1 MPSHRASG
9 DVTAAYTYGPSTAD
23 PDAGVHALTGVA
35 TTTAGGAS
43 TTASYVYDAA
53 GNTVN
58 RPFGTGTQVLGWDG
72 EGRLAQV
79 VTPGTGGAG
88 ENQLTAG
95 EASFV
100 YSADG
105 ERIVR
110 KDASGT
116 TLYLPGGQE
125 LTHNTAGSSAGT
137 TTATRYYGFG
147 GQTVAVRDGRGLG
160 GVSSLVNDVHGTA
173 LAVVH
178 NTKYTLTRNFADPFG
193 GRRGEVLDTPGD
205 RGFLGKVEDTT
216 GLTSVGARYYDS
228 GVGRFVSV
236 DPVMDLGDPQ
246 QWSAYTYANNNPVTW
261 SDPTGLLSWKGAW
274 SGIKKGASAAGKWI
288 SKNKAEIIGGVVGTV
303 VGVGCAAL
311 TVGWGSVAC
320 AVAGG
325 ALAGAITNTIRQSSS
340 GKPFSWKSLAVETAF
355 GGAGGL
361 LGFGIGA
368 AASRWIAPV
377 ANRAVQGAVAAARA
391 STSKA
396 GQGGASSARSA
407 VSQARNSAAQVAG
420 TKPIQ
425 ANTPR
430 PSTAPS
436 GTSNARPTGG
446 GTKPSG
452 ASGAG
457 CDAGN
462 CGIPGAACF
471 VAGTLILTEEGL
483 KPIDAI
489 RVGDRVWSTD
499 PASGEEALRTVDRTF
514 IRTARELIVLTIGG
528 KLLKTTSEHPFWVV
542 GSGWVEAGDLEVGD
556 PLSTPDGHAVVESV
570 STELRPDSITVYNFR
585 VEGLHNY
592 YALAGETPVLVHNAD
607 YEMPTGVALN
617 KVLGDAYRDHVA
629 DSFRERG
636 LVAVTDLDD
645 AALNT
650 YSTEFGDR
658 VFDISV
664 WGKDGRFLGVV
675 ETKSGMAR
683 QDPGQARKDAW
694 LKEKL
699 GLSITY
705 VYDELANM

>member
-1 MPSHRASG
+1 MTSVLGCAYDTVGNRTSMPSHRASG
-9 DVTAAYTYGPSTAD
+9 DVTAAYTYGPSTVD

-35 TTTAGGAS
+35 TMTAGGAP

-53 GNTVN
+53 GNTVS

-72 EGRLAQV
+72 EGRLAQI
-79 VTPGTGGAG
+79 VTSGTGGAG

-105 ERIVR
+105 ERLVR

-125 LTHNTAGSSAGT
+125 LTNHSAGSAAGT

-274 SGIKKGASAAGKWI
+274 SKVKNSAAGKWV

-340 GKPFSWKSLAVETAF
+340 GKPFSWKSFATETAL
-355 GGAGGL
+355 GGAVGL
-361 LGFGIGA
+361 MGFGIGA
-368 AASRWIAPV
+368 AASKWLAPV
-377 ANRAVQGAVAAARA
+377 ANREVQGAASAVRA
-391 STSKA
+391 SLSKG
-396 GQGGASSARSA
+396 GQAVASSARTVVSGLRSTMSMA
-407 VSQARNSAAQVAG
+407 VARI
-420 TKPIQ
+420 KPIV
-425 ANTPR
+425 AAIPR
-430 PSTAPS
+430 PTATRPSETANASTGVS
-436 GTSNARPTGG
+436 
-446 GTKPSG
+446 KPSVV
-452 ASGAG
+452 
-457 CDAGN
+457 N
-462 CGIPGAACF
+462 
-471 VAGTLILTEEGL
+471 
-483 KPIDAI
+483 
-489 RVGDRVWSTD
+489 
-499 PASGEEALRTVDRTF
+499 RT
-514 IRTARELIVLTIGG
+514 TARSNSDDL
-528 KLLKTTSEHPFWVV
+528 PA
-542 GSGWVEAGDLEVGD
+542 GS
-556 PLSTPDGHAVVESV
+556 S
-570 STELRPDSITVYNFR
+570 SI
-585 VEGLHNY
+585 
-592 YALAGETPVLVHNAD
+592 
-607 YEMPTGVALN
+607 
-617 KVLGDAYRDHVA
+617 
-629 DSFRERG
+629 
-636 LVAVTDLDD
+636 DD
-645 AALNT
+645 AAGQCSFAGATLVLM
-650 YSTEFGDR
+650 GDGSR
-658 VFDISV
+658 KQISEIQV
-664 WGKDGRFLGVV
+664 GDKEAFSPGVV
-675 ETKSGMAR
+675 M
-683 QDPGQARKDAW
+683 
-694 LKEKL
+694 
-699 GLSITY
+699 
-705 VYDELANM
+705 